1 METCHILPLGPS
13 SIGKTTLVCSVLDAM
28 RTLFAG
34 RKGGIT
40 IQIDNEAR
48 LDSCVRA
55 LRPAK
60 GALPERLLEGTH
72 DPVSFSVK
80 AGSTAGLLG
89 KVLGNK
95 AALELVFHDY
105 PGDLAEDLP
114 AFTEKVMGLCDAE
127 VLLVPVDA
135 TLFMEA
141 DTPQKEVAA
150 QTLHKVAA
158 IEELIVEWEKGR
170 ARTAGHGLI
179 IFVPMRC
186 EKYFADNGMQADPAH
201 ADRLSE
207 LVRTRFFSNIIDII
221 TFFGQNI
228 NCLYVPVDTLG
239 NCRLTACSWDTQ
251 NPVFKATYTMEG
263 DPRPL
268 GCEMIALF
276 ILDYCTRLARQRTPS
291 RTLSEMEKTVDGF
304 IDEFKEKGQYN
315 RALRLC

>member
-40 IQIDNEAR
+40 IQIDDEAR

-135 TLFMEA
+135 SLFMEA

-179 IFVPMRC
+179 IFVRNLLKNKKHP
-186 EKYFADNGMQADPAH
+186 QQT
-201 ADRLSE
+201 SE
-207 LVRTRFFSNIIDII
+207 LLRT
-221 TFFGQNI
+221 
-228 NCLYVPVDTLG
+228 
-239 NCRLTACSWDTQ
+239 
-251 NPVFKATYTMEG
+251 
-263 DPRPL
+263 
-268 GCEMIALF
+268 
-276 ILDYCTRLARQRTPS
+276 
-291 RTLSEMEKTVDGF
+291 
-304 IDEFKEKGQYN
+304 YN
-315 RALRLC
+315 S

>member
-1 METCHILPLGPS
+1 
-13 SIGKTTLVCSVLDAM
+13 
-28 RTLFAG
+28 
-34 RKGGIT
+34 
-40 IQIDNEAR
+40 
-48 LDSCVRA
+48 
-55 LRPAK
+55 
-60 GALPERLLEGTH
+60 
-72 DPVSFSVK
+72 
-80 AGSTAGLLG
+80 
-89 KVLGNK
+89 
-95 AALELVFHDY
+95 
-105 PGDLAEDLP
+105 
-114 AFTEKVMGLCDAE
+114 
-127 VLLVPVDA
+127 
-135 TLFMEA
+135 
-141 DTPQKEVAA
+141 
-150 QTLHKVAA
+150 
-158 IEELIVEWEKGR
+158 
-170 ARTAGHGLI
+170 
-179 IFVPMRC
+179 MRC

-251 NPVFKATYTMEG
+251 NPAFKATYTMEG

>member
-28 RTLFAG
+28 RALFAG
-34 RKGGIT
+34 RKGGIS
-40 IQIDNEAR
+40 IQIDNEAA
-48 LDSCVRA
+48 LDSCIRA
-55 LRPAK
+55 LRPAQ
-60 GALPERLLEGTH
+60 GTLPARLLEETAK
-72 DPVSFSVK
+72 PVTYAVK

-105 PGDLAEDLP
+105 PGKLVEDLP
-114 AFTEKVMGLCDAE
+114 AFTQEVMGLCDAE

-135 TLFMEA
+135 ALFMEA

-150 QTLHKVAA
+150 QSLHKVAA

-186 EKYFADNGMQADPAH
+186 EQYFADNGMQADAAH

-239 NCRLTACSWDTQ
+239 NCRLTACSWDTK
-251 NPVFKATYTMEG
+251 NPAFETTYTMEG

-268 GCEMIALF
+268 GSEMIALF

-291 RTLSEMEKTVDGF
+291 RVLADMEKTVDGF
-304 IDEFKEKGQYN
+304 IDEFRARGQYN